1 MKDIENAKNDT
12 ITSKHILEFFIIV
25 CYFLDF
31 SKKQGKGVQKSGY
44 DTLFQNCCIYMVAET
59 KKRQWQKHTNFFYD
73 FKITQSI
80 KSKIS

>member
-1 MKDIENAKNDT
+1 
-12 ITSKHILEFFIIV
+12 LEFFIIV

-59 KKRQWQKHTNFFYD
+59 KKRQ
-73 FKITQSI
+73 
-80 KSKIS
+80 

>member
-1 MKDIENAKNDT
+1 M
-12 ITSKHILEFFIIV
+12 SKMTQLHQKIFLKFFIIV

-44 DTLFQNCCIYMVAET
+44 DRLFQNFCIYMVAET
-59 KKRQWQKHTNFFYD
+59 KKKINDKKHINFFYD
-73 FKITQSI
+73 FKKTQSI